1 MPRKSKGSRTLLTS
15 RVPDELAVEAAAWA
29 DQQGF
34 VHISDAL
41 ADLIALGL
49 KQDKLPSTYM
59 PGVTMRANGQSELPL
74 REAMHLKAS

>member
-1 MPRKSKGSRTLLTS
+1 MGAGPASCSNRSTGAR
-15 RVPDELAVEAAAWA
+15 RVAEAAAWA